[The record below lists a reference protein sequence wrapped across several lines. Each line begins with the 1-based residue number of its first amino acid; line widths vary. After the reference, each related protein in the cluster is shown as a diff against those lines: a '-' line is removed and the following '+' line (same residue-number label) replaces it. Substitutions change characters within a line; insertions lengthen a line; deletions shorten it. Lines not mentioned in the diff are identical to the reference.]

1 MASASSGPRR
11 KHHSGRRRPRFEDD
25 FNSLDPTALESHRPH
40 DYYVARHRPQD
51 RPAHARAQVHGA
63 QPRYPQAAAAQT
75 ADTQPPPS
83 WGRPR
88 PSPRTPPVATDEPPR
103 NLYRKKDESS
113 SSTIDMEMV
122 EMRHPERLHRSPE
135 EKKQEEEE
143 EKEEEEEEPSPRPP
157 AQGRRTYQ
165 KYAKSP
171 SSDSTFRPANRIVR
185 ASAYSTLSVKSW
197 SELDTEISV
206 VVRDLN
212 KVSPR
217 RELA

>member
-1 MASASSGPRR
+1 MASASSDPRR

-25 FNSLDPTALESHRPH
+25 FNPLDRTALESHRPH
-40 DYYVARHRPQD
+40 DYYADRHRPQD

-63 QPRYPQAAAAQT
+63 QPRYQQAEAAQIT
-75 ADTQPPPS
+75 HTQPPPS
-83 WGRPR
+83 WGRLR
-88 PSPRTPPVATDEPPR
+88 PSPRTPPVAADEPPR
-103 NLYRKKDESS
+103 NLGRKKDESS

-135 EKKQEEEE
+135 KKKQEEEE
-143 EKEEEEEEPSPRPP
+143 EKEEEEPSPRPP

-171 SSDSTFRPANRIVR
+171 SSDSTFRSANRMVR

-217 RELA
+217 

>member
-1 MASASSGPRR
+1 MAA
-11 KHHSGRRRPRFEDD
+11 
-25 FNSLDPTALESHRPH
+25 
-40 DYYVARHRPQD
+40 
-51 RPAHARAQVHGA
+51 
-63 QPRYPQAAAAQT
+63 
-75 ADTQPPPS
+75 
-83 WGRPR
+83 
-88 PSPRTPPVATDEPPR
+88 DEPPR

-143 EKEEEEEEPSPRPP
+143 EKEEEPSPRPP

-171 SSDSTFRPANRIVR
+171 SSDSTFRSANRIVR

-217 RELA
+217 